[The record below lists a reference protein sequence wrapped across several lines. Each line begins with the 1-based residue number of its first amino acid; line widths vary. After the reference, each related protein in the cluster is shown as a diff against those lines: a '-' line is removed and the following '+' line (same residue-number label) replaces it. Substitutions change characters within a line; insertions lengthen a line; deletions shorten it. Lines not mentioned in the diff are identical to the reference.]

1 MPGQRPG
8 GVGQYFDGPIGDP
21 GRLLVREVHTSTC
34 SHCQAQTE
42 FASQRAMLD
51 HVDICRGCMKLI
63 CLACVGQ
70 PCRPWEK
77 EAERQEREALLNQR
91 LQVNM
96 WRCY

>member
-1 MPGQRPG
+1 
-8 GVGQYFDGPIGDP
+8 
-21 GRLLVREVHTSTC
+21 
-34 SHCQAQTE
+34 
-42 FASQRAMLD
+42 MLD